1 MCSADYDE
9 TTEKA
14 VIIVKSE
21 FTDAELLRCEIRAQD
36 VYQRQQGEQGDL
48 GRMFRSTPYF
58 PSSSCSLCRNTH
70 CLD

>member
-9 TTEKA
+9 STEKA

-21 FTDAELLRCEIRAQD
+21 FTDSELLRCEIRAQD

-48 GRMFRSTPYF
+48 GRMCYPTRF
-58 PSSSCSLCRNTH
+58 
-70 CLD
+70 